1 MEWAKA
7 TRRWYQPFKPN
18 RNNHINLDTTI
29 FEENIRLQMVVEKER
44 INGGEETKGE
54 EKMLLWNLI
63 HEGEEEIY
71 M

>member
-18 RNNHINLDTTI
+18 RNNQINLDTTI